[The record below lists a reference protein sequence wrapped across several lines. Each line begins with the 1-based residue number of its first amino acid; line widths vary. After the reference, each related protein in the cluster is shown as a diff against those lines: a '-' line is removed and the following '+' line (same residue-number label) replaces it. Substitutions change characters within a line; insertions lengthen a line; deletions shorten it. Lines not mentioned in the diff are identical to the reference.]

1 VLFLVFKLGSDR
13 YALEASQIT
22 EVLPMIDLRAVP
34 QAPAGVAGVFDFRGV
49 PVPVIDLSTLV
60 AGRSSEQCLST
71 RLVIIGYPD
80 AAGVLRPLGL
90 IAEKATRT
98 VDLPADDFLDSGIAH
113 DRAWYL
119 GPVASDAEGL
129 LQWIDVSQLL
139 PVPVRDA
146 LFRQR
151 GISP

>member
-1 VLFLVFKLGSDR
+1 VLFLVFKLGTDR

-22 EVLPMIDLRAVP
+22 EVLPVIDIRSVP
-34 QAPAGVAGVFDFRGV
+34 HSPEGVAGFFDFRGV
-49 PVPVIDLSTLV
+49 PVPVLDLSTLV
-60 AGRSSEQCLST
+60 LGRASDRCLST
-71 RLVIIGYPD
+71 RLVIVGYPD
-80 AAGVLRPLGL
+80 AAGERRSLGL

-98 VDLPADDFLDSGIAH
+98 VDVPAADFLDSGIAH

-146 LFRQR
+146 LFRVR
-151 GISP
+151 EASP

>member
-1 VLFLVFKLGSDR
+1 MLFLVFKLGSDR

-22 EVLPMIDLRAVP
+22 EVLPVIDIRPVP
-34 QAPAGVAGVFDFRGV
+34 HAPEGIAGFFDFRGV
-49 PVPVIDLSTLV
+49 PVPVLDLTRLV
-60 AGRSSEQCLST
+60 AGRPYERCLST
-71 RLVIIGYPD
+71 RLVIVGYPD
-80 AAGVLRPLGL
+80 HTGERRPLGL

-98 VDLPADDFLDSGIAH
+98 VDRPAEDFLDSGIVH

-119 GPVASDAEGL
+119 GPVASDSEGL

-146 LFRQR
+146 LFQPAEAR
-151 GISP
+151 P